1 MKVVAS
7 LLLFLSLC
15 LSNNYA
21 QDQATGLDFDPAITK
36 LSPKKI
42 ELASASYRGMAS
54 SYSLEKWAPS
64 AGNQGQYGTCNAFA
78 CAYAS
83 ATMIFAQTHNLTDK
97 ANITKCVFS
106 PTFLYQNIVASGGNN
121 CQTGSHPLTA
131 LQFMYKTGLP
141 FNRTVPYV
149 CGGKSWGND
158 AETEALKYKILDA
171 AMLFGND
178 ETVADPDFKVESTKK
193 ALTENTPVIIGFE
206 LPKSFRRL
214 QGDVWN
220 SDPAEATGGWQHGKH
235 AMTVVAFDDYKAGGA
250 FKVMNSW
257 GSDWGSNGYVWIKYA
272 DYSRYCLMAYQPFGD
287 PNSPMPDFIAEVAP
301 TPTPRPKIKPK
312 KDETVVD
319 VDPQPSPTPA
329 PKPKTDPKP
338 QPKPQPKPDDNRP
351 KPQPQPEPIYTLKGS
366 VEFKTNTNEAMT
378 ANRVSTRNLI
388 VEDDIQKEVKKEGK
402 KPKNTEGGNEDL
414 VAYRMDKS
422 YTSGTKFRFF
432 ININEQAYI
441 YAFATDLTGKVN
453 RIMPFDDL
461 VSTHVGSN
469 SVVAFP
475 SEKKVVKMDDNKG
488 TDYMLILYSTEKL
501 DSKMIAETMTNMQGG
516 LSKKIR
522 AALGNKLVNKSDV
535 KYSEREV
542 GFEFTSRKSGGVV
555 PLMVEISHE

>member
-1 MKVVAS
+1 MKKNTFCT
-7 LLLFLSLC
+7 LLFCIAHLILF
-15 LSNNYA
+15 A
-21 QDQATGLDFDPAITK
+21 QEEHATGLDFDPNITK
-36 LSPKKI
+36 QSPRKI

-54 SYSLEKWAPS
+54 SYSLEKWAPLV
-64 AGNQGQYGTCNAFA
+64 GNQGDYGTCNAFA

-83 ATMIFAQTHNLTDK
+83 ATMIFAQTHNLTDQT
-97 ANITKCVFS
+97 NITKCAFS
-106 PTFLYQNIVASGGNN
+106 PTFLYQNIVANGGDN
-121 CQTGSHPLTA
+121 CKKGSHPLTA
-131 LQFMYKTGLP
+131 LQFMYKMGLP
-141 FNRTVPYV
+141 FDRTVPYT
-149 CGGKSWGND
+149 CGGKSWSID
-158 AETEALKYKILDA
+158 AEEEALKYKILDA

-178 ETVADPDFKVESTKK
+178 EKVVDADFKVESTKK
-193 ALTENTPVIIGFE
+193 ALTENTPVVIGFE
-206 LPKSFRRL
+206 LPKSFFRVK
-214 QGDVWN
+214 GDVWN
-220 SDPAEATGGWQHGKH
+220 SDPAEATGDWQHGKH

-257 GSDWGSNGYVWIKYA
+257 GSDWGSNGYVWIKYT
-272 DYSRYCLMAYQPFGD
+272 DYARYCLMAYQPFGD
-287 PNSPMPDFIAEVAP
+287 PNSPIPDFIAENAP

-312 KDETVVD
+312 KDEIIVD
-319 VDPQPSPTPA
+319 VDPQPSPTPT

-338 QPKPQPKPDDNRP
+338 QPKPQPKP
-351 KPQPQPEPIYTLKGS
+351 ETIYTLKGS

-388 VEDDIQKEVKKEGK
+388 VEDEIQKEVKKETK
-402 KPKNTEGGNEDL
+402 KPQNTEGSNEDL

-432 ININEQAYI
+432 INISEAAYI

-461 VSTHVGSN
+461 TSTHVGSN

-475 SEKKVVKMDDNKG
+475 SETKVVKMDDNKG

-516 LSKKIR
+516 LSRKIK
-522 AALGNKLVNKSDV
+522 AALGNKLVSKGDV
-535 KYSEREV
+535 KYDSNAV
-542 GFEFTSRKSGGVV
+542 GFEFTSKTKGGVV

>member
-1 MKVVAS
+1 
-7 LLLFLSLC
+7 
-15 LSNNYA
+15 
-21 QDQATGLDFDPAITK
+21 
-36 LSPKKI
+36 
-42 ELASASYRGMAS
+42 
-54 SYSLEKWAPS
+54 
-64 AGNQGQYGTCNAFA
+64 
-78 CAYAS
+78 
-83 ATMIFAQTHNLTDK
+83 
-97 ANITKCVFS
+97 
-106 PTFLYQNIVASGGNN
+106 
-121 CQTGSHPLTA
+121 
-131 LQFMYKTGLP
+131 
-141 FNRTVPYV
+141 
-149 CGGKSWGND
+149 
-158 AETEALKYKILDA
+158 
-171 AMLFGND
+171 
-178 ETVADPDFKVESTKK
+178 
-193 ALTENTPVIIGFE
+193 
-206 LPKSFRRL
+206 
-214 QGDVWN
+214 
-220 SDPAEATGGWQHGKH
+220 
-235 AMTVVAFDDYKAGGA
+235 
-250 FKVMNSW
+250 
-257 GSDWGSNGYVWIKYA
+257 
-272 DYSRYCLMAYQPFGD
+272 
-287 PNSPMPDFIAEVAP
+287 
-301 TPTPRPKIKPK
+301 
-312 KDETVVD
+312 
-319 VDPQPSPTPA
+319 
-329 PKPKTDPKP
+329 
-338 QPKPQPKPDDNRP
+338 
-351 KPQPQPEPIYTLKGS
+351 
-366 VEFKTNTNEAMT
+366 MT

-522 AALGNKLVNKSDV
+522 AALGNKLVNKGDV

-542 GFEFTSRKSGGVV
+542 GFEFTSKKSGGVV